1 MNALVRFFRKM
12 ELLLRRR
19 RFSSELEEEMA
30 FHREQVESE
39 LQSDGI
45 EPQVAQHAARRQFG
59 NTTRLKEQ
67 SHEVVGFRFENAA
80 RDFRFALRPLRR
92 NPGFAATAILILTLG
107 ICASVAIFGFVDAA
121 LIRPLPYRNL
131 SRLVGLFESCSLG
144 PQYNISYLDYL
155 DWKKLNKVF
164 SSIDVYEGYGFML
177 KTPDGAQQAQGARVS
192 DGFFRTLGVAPALGR
207 DFHPGE
213 DLADAPRTV
222 MLSYATWQKRYG
234 GRQDVLGQTV
244 ALDGEPN
251 TIIGVLPRGF
261 HFAPAGE
268 PVEFWAALHP
278 TTSCDQRR
286 ICHNLQGIGRLK
298 DGVSLPTALA
308 NMTSIAAQLEKQY
321 PDSNQGQGATV
332 LPLTDVI
339 VGDVR
344 PILLVLLGGAGLLLL
359 IACVNVASLL
369 LVRAESRKREMAVRG
384 ALGASRARL
393 LRQFVTEGL
402 VLAAAGSVLGVASA
416 LGAMRLLTGLI
427 PQDTLEGMPFL
438 LGIGWN
444 AHVAIFALVLSLLAA
459 MLFAVVPALHF
470 AGSEMR
476 EGLTD
481 GGRGAAGTMW
491 RRFGSNMVV
500 IELTTAMVLLAGAGL
515 LGKSFYRLLHV
526 NAGFETDHLATL
538 QIEGPEAG
546 YAAND
551 AQIQLERRV
560 TADMAGIPGVKS
572 AGVTNSLP
580 MTFNGPLMW
589 FSIVGRPD
597 HDEHNEV
604 NQRQI
609 SAGYFATLHARLLR
623 GRFFTEEDDA
633 TKPRVAIVNQALARK
648 YFPGEDPVGKQIIY
662 TGSSRPP
669 MEIVGVVDDVK
680 EGPLEE
686 TTWPAVYLPFE
697 QNPARYFAVA
707 ARSVQAEQSVLPAL
721 RAAIHQIDPGIVVY
735 DEATMNERIEN
746 APSAW
751 LHRSSAWLVGG
762 FAAMALVLSIVGLY
776 GIVAYSVSRRTREIG
791 VRMALGAQRGSVYRL
806 VLREAG
812 WLAVLGIVA
821 GLVCSVVTA
830 TLMRRLLFGVHAWD
844 LSTLIAVATVLA
856 FSALAAS
863 YLPARRA
870 ASVNP
875 VEALRAE

>member
-1 MNALVRFFRKM
+1 VNALVRFFRKM